1 MNSHSQFQQ
10 YGRPWTFPTHKVLL
24 DESSDKLRIRITDLA
39 KAQLALSSRP
49 VEGVRIRIISIFSNR
64 TIAPLSITPSLLE
77 RVLTEYDVGPDFA
90 DVVACFGQE
99 PNIAEGSSNNAALQI
114 DDEGCSVLSYQV
126 RSVEQNGR
134 GAQNSWSRRHTGVYH
149 CHKASSGL
157 DVMIVLHPGREPRF
171 ETAVASLRTDK
182 ARREEVCKD
191 PLRLHENLL
200 ASSTDNWR
208 WYMRYLGEQVDKA
221 NDLAMVITPERTE
234 PMSSF
239 VRVQEL
245 RHANDL
251 IHFARACCAGNLDLL
266 ERLSQL
272 PLHANKSMSSLATSQ
287 AKLRGFIES
296 ADVLK
301 GRVQNLIDLVG
312 YTLTLHNQLES
323 AKVEK
328 ELRDLTESLNRLTQ
342 DTVDDS
348 ATVKIITFVSAVYL
362 PGSFIAT
369 LLGMNLFVFDTT
381 TGKLRVSPDFWIF
394 IAVWLPLTLITG
406 GLYAFIKSRTK
417 RDAIKRG
424 ARSHKRFHSSGTIA

>member
-1 MNSHSQFQQ
+1 MPGINECS
-10 YGRPWTFPTHKVLL
+10 
-24 DESSDKLRIRITDLA
+24 
-39 KAQLALSSRP
+39 
-49 VEGVRIRIISIFSNR
+49 SIFSNR

-77 RVLTEYDVGPDFA
+77 RVFTEYDVSPDFA

-99 PNIAEGSSNNAALQI
+99 PNIAEGSSNNAAIQT
-114 DDEGCSVLSYQV
+114 DDEGCSILSYQV

-149 CHKASSGL
+149 CHKAISGL
-157 DVMIVLHPGREPRF
+157 DVMIVLHPGREARF

-200 ASSTDNWR
+200 ASCTDNWR

-245 RHANDL
+245 RHTNDL

-272 PLHANKSMSSLATSQ
+272 PLHASKSMSSLATSQ
-287 AKLRGFIES
+287 AKLKGFIES

-301 GRVQNLIDLVG
+301 GRIQNLIDLVSIGPVRREHLPAGTKVRQVG

-362 PGSFIAT
+362 PGSFIA
-369 LLGMNLFVFDTT
+369 
-381 TGKLRVSPDFWIF
+381 VSNVHF
-394 IAVWLPLTLITG
+394 
-406 GLYAFIKSRTK
+406 
-417 RDAIKRG
+417 
-424 ARSHKRFHSSGTIA
+424 